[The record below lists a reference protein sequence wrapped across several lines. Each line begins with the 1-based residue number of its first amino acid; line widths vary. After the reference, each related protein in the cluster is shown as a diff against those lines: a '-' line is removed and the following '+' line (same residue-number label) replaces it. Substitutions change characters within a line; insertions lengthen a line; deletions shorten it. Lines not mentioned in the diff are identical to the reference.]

1 MPQVI
6 QSIVSQHAEETAFL
20 WLLRNNAVHAPHY
33 ALKDLAKLDDRI
45 EAHLDGLRIAGA
57 AGWEICKEAL
67 GQQEPGEV
75 FAAAVLAFESGDENR
90 IDEVLAVGGASV
102 ELSRGLVSALGWLP
116 FIQAKLH
123 IDRLL
128 TSESAVQRRI
138 GIAASAVH
146 RQDPGVALLDSL
158 SATDLSLKARSLK
171 AVGELGRNDLLP
183 VVKSN
188 LNSEDPTSR
197 FWAAWSGALL
207 GESSAIPVLQ
217 RLAEQGGERAE
228 SACAMAV
235 RRMPLQ
241 QAHDWQRELAGRPET
256 IRMAVQAVGVIGDPV
271 GIPWLIEQMAKPDV
285 ARVAGESFTMITG
298 VDLAYEDLEG
308 EKPEGFETGP
318 TENPEDEN
326 IEIDPDEDL
335 PWPNTQ
341 LIEQWWVTH
350 RLQFENGTRY
360 LLGKPM
366 TLDSLNE
373 VLRVGKQRQRTAAA
387 IELTMRDP
395 GRPLF
400 NTSAPG
406 FRQQALLG
414 LGRQ

>member
-1 MPQVI
+1 MAPIIV
-6 QSIVSQHAEETAFL
+6 SIVSQHAEEAAFL

-45 EAHLDGLRIAGA
+45 EAHLDGLRIAGD
-57 AGWEICKEAL
+57 AGWEFCREGL
-67 GQQEPGEV
+67 GQREPGEV
-75 FAAAVLAFESGDENR
+75 FAAAVLAFESGDGNR
-90 IDEVLAVGGASV
+90 INEVLSVGGASM
-102 ELSRGLVSALGWLP
+102 ELSRGLVSALGWIP
-116 FIQAKLH
+116 FAQASPHIQ
-123 IDRLL
+123 RLL
-128 TSESAVQRRI
+128 TAESSIQRQI

-146 RQDPGVALLDSL
+146 RQDPGAALLDSL

-207 GESSAIPVLQ
+207 GEPSAIPVLQ

-228 SACAMAV
+228 SACAMAL

-241 QAHDWQRELAGRPET
+241 AAHEWQRELAGRPET
-256 IRMAVQAVGVIGDPV
+256 LRMAVQGLGVIGDPA
-271 GIPWLIEQMAKPDV
+271 GIPWLIERMAKPEV

-298 VDLAYEDLEG
+298 TDLAYEDLEG
-308 EKPEGFETGP
+308 EKPEGFEAGP

-335 PWPNTQ
+335 PWPNPQ
-341 LIEQWWVTH
+341 LVERWWASH
-350 RLQFENGTRY
+350 RLGFTNGTRY

-366 TLDSLNE
+366 TVDWFNE
-373 VLRVGKQRQRTAAA
+373 VLRTGKQRQRTAAA
-387 IELTMRDP
+387 IELSMREP

-406 FRQQALLG
+406 FRQQVLLQV
-414 LGRQ
+414 R